1 MDAALK
7 RRKTPS
13 PCTGT
18 FQAQINQ
25 HPFLV
30 TSVAAGLKLR
40 PELSQ
45 VPDHWIWRVVAD
57 GKVGSKRASIGLFID
72 YDLGPGTYRLPSDP
86 RVKVVFS
93 QTPHGRSVIYHSA
106 QLQAGRITLIEAD
119 VANLRLKGTFEFSIS
134 AVGFAVTQGA
144 FDLLCR

>member
-7 RRKTPS
+7 RRKPPS
-13 PCTGT
+13 PCLGT

-30 TSVAAGLKLR
+30 TEMSAGLKLR

-45 VPDHWIWRVVAD
+45 IPDHWIWRVVAD

-72 YDLGPGTYRLPSDP
+72 YDLTPGTYRLPSHP
-86 RVKVVFS
+86 RIKVVFS

-106 QLQAGRITLIEAD
+106 QLQAGRMTLIEAD
-119 VANLRLKGTFEFSIS
+119 VANLRLRGTFEFSIS
-134 AVGFAVTQGA
+134 AMDFAVTGGT